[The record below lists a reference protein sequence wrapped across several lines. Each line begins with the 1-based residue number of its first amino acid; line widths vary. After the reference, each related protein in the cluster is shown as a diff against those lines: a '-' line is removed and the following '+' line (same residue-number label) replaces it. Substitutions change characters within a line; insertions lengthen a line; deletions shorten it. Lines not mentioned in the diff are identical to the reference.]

1 MKRLI
6 LVLLLAS
13 GAARATENVVA
24 QPAPRLPLQLSL
36 DVDTA
41 WHLDQS
47 YRLFSADRSD
57 GSGGFSV
64 ALEVHRLA
72 HGTLAIG
79 AGLHGGTDDAR
90 LYQGDVQAKLNV
102 ETPSLFA
109 TLRWP
114 VRRWLQPHVRLAV
127 DGTWGK
133 LTVTAADGNN
143 ALVGHS
149 FSPGGSAGAGFSLR
163 TGTLTTS
170 LRGGTLGLAGAFIV
184 EGGFHLGAPLGFDL
198 TRQRPADDKLANDRL
213 PAGST
218 GVGDLGRSQPYLR
231 LSFALLI

>member
-1 MKRLI
+1 MKRLV

-41 WHLDQS
+41 WHLDSS

-57 GSGGFSV
+57 ASGGVSV
-64 ALEVHRLA
+64 ALDVHRLA
-72 HGTLAIG
+72 RGTLAVG
-79 AGLHGGTDDAR
+79 AGLHGGSDDAS
-90 LYQGDVQAKLNV
+90 LYQGDLQATLDV
-102 ETPSLFA
+102 STPSLFA

-133 LTVTAADGNN
+133 LVITPGDGN
-143 ALVGHS
+143 ALVGHA

-163 TGTLTTS
+163 TGTLTTA

-184 EGGFHLGAPLGFDL
+184 EGGFHLGAPLNFDL